1 MLVKKT
7 DGTIE
12 PVKFDR
18 ITEKIAELC
27 EGLNRDYVDP
37 AIVAKK
43 TIEGFYDGISTK
55 ELDELSAEIAAS
67 MATIHPDYAILAGRI
82 LISRLHEET
91 PEKFS
96 DCMEELYNYT
106 DERSGQ
112 NASLIAD
119 DVYEAVKAYAF
130 TLDAAINDKAD
141 YGYDYFGVKTLEKSY
156 LLRKHG
162 KIMERPQY
170 LLMRVAVGIHKKN
183 LDKILETYNLLSER
197 YYTHASPTLFNAG
210 TRKPQMSS
218 CFLVA
223 MKDDSLDAIYETLK
237 ECALIS
243 KSGAGL
249 GLHIHN
255 VRSKGAYI
263 KGTNGRSNGI
273 IPMLR
278 VYNETA
284 RYVDQGGGKRK
295 GAFAIYLEPWHPEI
309 FDFLNL
315 RKNHGKEE
323 MRARD
328 LFTALWIPDLFM
340 KRVKENG
347 QWSLFSPNE
356 VPGLV
361 DSHSAEFEKLYVQ
374 YEAEGKARKTIPAQD
389 LWFAILESQIETGTP
404 YMLYKDH
411 ANSKSNQQNLG
422 VIKSSNLCTEIIEYS
437 APDETAVCNLASI
450 ALPNFLVN
458 GQFDHQKLYDV
469 TYKIVYSMNR
479 VIDENFYPTE
489 ATRRSNMRHRPIGL
503 GVQGLADLFI
513 LLRYPFESAAAKRLN
528 TEVFETIYY
537 AAMKSSVDQ
546 AKDEG
551 HYESFPGSPL
561 SKGIFQFD
569 MWGVKP
575 SGRWDF
581 EALRAEAMKYGARN
595 SLLLAPMPTAT
606 TSQILGFN
614 ECFEPYTSNIYSRR
628 TLSGEFIVVNKHLIK
643 DLIALKMWN
652 EDMKQRIIIEDGS
665 VQNIEEIPAELR
677 EIYKTAWE
685 IKMKNIIDM
694 AADRGA
700 FICQSQ
706 SLNLFI
712 SDANFA
718 KLSSMHFYSWE
729 KGLKTGIYYLRTK
742 AASSAQKFTIQE
754 HAGLKKDTEN
764 TTASALAI
772 GGFMDTVAGLSI
784 APASEMPVGVGVG
797 IGSDVTVPDLEGAI
811 DKEEAMSQI
820 SCSIDNKDE
829 CIACGS

>member
-1 MLVKKT
+1 
-7 DGTIE
+7 
-12 PVKFDR
+12 
-18 ITEKIAELC
+18 
-27 EGLNRDYVDP
+27 
-37 AIVAKK
+37 
-43 TIEGFYDGISTK
+43 
-55 ELDELSAEIAAS
+55 
-67 MATIHPDYAILAGRI
+67 
-82 LISRLHEET
+82 
-91 PEKFS
+91 
-96 DCMEELYNYT
+96 
-106 DERSGQ
+106 
-112 NASLIAD
+112 
-119 DVYEAVKAYAF
+119 
-130 TLDAAINDKAD
+130 
-141 YGYDYFGVKTLEKSY
+141 
-156 LLRKHG
+156 
-162 KIMERPQY
+162 
-170 LLMRVAVGIHKKN
+170 
-183 LDKILETYNLLSER
+183 
-197 YYTHASPTLFNAG
+197 
-210 TRKPQMSS
+210 
-218 CFLVA
+218 
-223 MKDDSLDAIYETLK
+223 
-237 ECALIS
+237 
-243 KSGAGL
+243 
-249 GLHIHN
+249 
-255 VRSKGAYI
+255 
-263 KGTNGRSNGI
+263 
-273 IPMLR
+273 
-278 VYNETA
+278 
-284 RYVDQGGGKRK
+284 
-295 GAFAIYLEPWHPEI
+295 
-309 FDFLNL
+309 
-315 RKNHGKEE
+315 
-323 MRARD
+323 
-328 LFTALWIPDLFM
+328 
-340 KRVKENG
+340 
-347 QWSLFSPNE
+347 
-356 VPGLV
+356 
-361 DSHSAEFEKLYVQ
+361 
-374 YEAEGKARKTIPAQD
+374 
-389 LWFAILESQIETGTP
+389 
-404 YMLYKDH
+404 
-411 ANSKSNQQNLG
+411 
-422 VIKSSNLCTEIIEYS
+422 
-437 APDETAVCNLASI
+437 
-450 ALPNFLVN
+450 
-458 GQFDHQKLYDV
+458 
-469 TYKIVYSMNR
+469 MNR

>member
-1 MLVKKT
+1 
-7 DGTIE
+7 
-12 PVKFDR
+12 
-18 ITEKIAELC
+18 
-27 EGLNRDYVDP
+27 
-37 AIVAKK
+37 
-43 TIEGFYDGISTK
+43 
-55 ELDELSAEIAAS
+55 
-67 MATIHPDYAILAGRI
+67 MAPQV
-82 LISRLHEET
+82 
-91 PEKFS
+91 
-96 DCMEELYNYT
+96 
-106 DERSGQ
+106 RSGEDMRNVETDQTTGVTVYAQ
-112 NASLIAD
+112 NVSP
-119 DVYEAVKAYAF
+119 VAF
-130 TLDAAINDKAD
+130 
-141 YGYDYFGVKTLEKSY
+141 
-156 LLRKHG
+156 
-162 KIMERPQY
+162 
-170 LLMRVAVGIHKKN
+170 
-183 LDKILETYNLLSER
+183 ET
-197 YYTHASPTLFNAG
+197 T
-210 TRKPQMSS
+210 
-218 CFLVA
+218 
-223 MKDDSLDAIYETLK
+223 I
-237 ECALIS
+237 CAQQW
-243 KSGAGL
+243 
-249 GLHIHN
+249 
-255 VRSKGAYI
+255 
-263 KGTNGRSNGI
+263 T
-273 IPMLR
+273 
-278 VYNETA
+278 
-284 RYVDQGGGKRK
+284 
-295 GAFAIYLEPWHPEI
+295 
-309 FDFLNL
+309 
-315 RKNHGKEE
+315 
-323 MRARD
+323 
-328 LFTALWIPDLFM
+328 
-340 KRVKENG
+340 NG